1 MILLD
6 EVQSNRNSL
15 FVGGCFVCDAAVVLC
30 DSLSRLS
37 YVLGRVEYLG
47 VDSIILEVFP
57 HTGKVCACCYGGEW
71 FCAHGGRRDE
81 G

>member
-1 MILLD
+1 
-6 EVQSNRNSL
+6 
-15 FVGGCFVCDAAVVLC
+15 
-30 DSLSRLS
+30 
-37 YVLGRVEYLG
+37 
-47 VDSIILEVFP
+47 LEVFP